1 VAARAKGNAHFGH
14 PDVRFASVSFAA
26 SARVIEYGVGASRD
40 VCRLAIKAVAGD
52 ENMKLAGWFDTVG
65 SALLAQLMF
74 FVFAIPVV
82 TALPAAV
89 AMQRQLSDHAA
100 GEKIGVVSF
109 AREFARVWRSGW
121 ALGIIMPAV
130 VVGFAVAIPFWYSQG
145 TTAAAFAFGALVC
158 LAGLA
163 CAFYLALLWA
173 SDRDRMSG
181 WRAWCGAALGALP
194 RRAPRIL
201 WALVL
206 MLAWLTLAAFALP
219 LLLIGSGLVPAVIV
233 YFTLSE
239 RRAKNMTPPVTP
251 ADRTSLR

>member
-1 VAARAKGNAHFGH
+1 MMKV
-14 PDVRFASVSFAA
+14 
-26 SARVIEYGVGASRD
+26 
-40 VCRLAIKAVAGD
+40 VAGD
-52 ENMKLAGWFDTVG
+52 EKMKLAGWFDAVG

-89 AMQRQLSDHAA
+89 TMQRQLSDHAA

-109 AREFARVWRSGW
+109 AREFARAWRSAW
-121 ALGIIMPAV
+121 VVGIIAPAV
-130 VVGFAVAIPFWYSQG
+130 VVGFVVAIPFWYSQG
-145 TTAAAFAFGALVC
+145 TTASAFAFGVLVC

-173 SDRDRMSG
+173 SDRDRAIG
-181 WRAWCGAALGALP
+181 WRAWCGDALSALY

-206 MLAWLTLAAFALP
+206 MIAWLTLAAFALP
-219 LLLIGSGLVPAVIV
+219 LLLIGSGLAPGLIV

-239 RRAKNMTPPVTP
+239 RHAKSTTAPVTP